1 MDRPT
6 RASLYLAGWV
16 LVASSGCASWPSS
29 PFQTA
34 AKRQAS
40 SFEST
45 LSLARLSERH
55 GEAAT
60 ASRLY
65 EAIIRQDPQNNLAH
79 HRLAIIA
86 TKGQQ
91 FDKAE
96 IHFEQALA
104 GSPDSQLLSDWGY
117 FLYLVDRLPESETSL
132 RQALELDPGNKAAH
146 NNLGL
151 VLGTMGRLDESLAE
165 FRSVGDEASARANL
179 AYVHALNGAFDQSE
193 GEFHQALSLN
203 HQLKPAAEALLALH
217 ARRDAGMAAAL
228 TRTPAPRAD
237 TIEFPPNVEVGRRTL
252 ANLPFQT
259 ARARPAVAHADPAH
273 PQVSAVAIDRQN
285 SGPQV
290 ESQGEFESPVRPAAW
305 QPTSPGRA
313 VETPRPLMNL
323 PSPEN
328 PSWDA
333 HPSTGTPATREA
345 AQSTPGNSPPRSAQ
359 VQPWQAP
366 TWTAQ

>member
-6 RASLYLAGWV
+6 RASLYLAAWM

-29 PFQTA
+29 PFRTA
-34 AKRQAS
+34 AKREAS

-55 GEAAT
+55 GEATTAT
-60 ASRLY
+60 RLY
-65 EAIIRQDPQNNLAH
+65 EAVIRQDPQNSLAH
-79 HRLAIIA
+79 HRLAVIA

-96 IHFEQALA
+96 IYFEQALA
-104 GSPDSQLLSDWGY
+104 DTPDSQLLSDWGY
-117 FLYLVDRLPESETSL
+117 FLYLVDRMPESEAAL

-165 FRSVGDEASARANL
+165 FRSVGDEAAARANL

-193 GEFHQALSLN
+193 REFHQALALN

-228 TRTPAPRAD
+228 TRTPAPRSN
-237 TIEFPPNVEVGRRTL
+237 TIEFPPDVAVGRRTL
-252 ANLPFQT
+252 ANSLFPPDRT
-259 ARARPAVAHADPAH
+259 KPAVAHADPAQ
-273 PQVSAVAIDRQN
+273 PQVAAVAFDREN
-285 SGPQV
+285 SGPRVEPQV
-290 ESQGEFESPVRPAAW
+290 EFESAVKPVAW
-305 QPTSPGRA
+305 QPTPPGRG
-313 VETPRPLMNL
+313 VETSRPLMNL

-333 HPSTGTPATREA
+333 QPSTRTSANREA
-345 AQSTPGNSPPRSAQ
+345 TQTTPGTSPPQSSQ